1 MNFLRVYLTIGSVVA
16 ALRIICTVIVTKSNK
31 LYNLYSK
38 DDGVKWL
45 LERPFVQALNC
56 LVSIVTWPL
65 DVGLVAAI
73 AIKCAVRVRR
83 ELNKEPANEEVLHIK
98 NIDDGDES

>member
-1 MNFLRVYLTIGSVVA
+1 MNFLRTYLMIGSVVA
-16 ALRIICTVIVTKSNK
+16 ALRIILTVIVTQSNK

-65 DVGLVAAI
+65 DVGGSI
-73 AIKCAVRVRR
+73 AIGINYCVRVRR
-83 ELNKEPANEEVLHIK
+83 ELNKESANSNEE
-98 NIDDGDES
+98 ES